1 MTDELI
7 IRDEAV
13 AKALL
18 EPQNLTLL
26 ELLLQ
31 NEKSLSEL
39 AEKLN
44 VNLNTM
50 LYRVNAL
57 IKLGL
62 VEVSRE
68 VKRSGRASKRYRAT
82 AKAFLVPVELIPHAH
97 DELVSDRLAI
107 NIFEGFLHDVARALE
122 EEYGP
127 RYLQIS
133 AKHKAE
139 GLNIQNIYENGRSD
153 DITPSSA
160 AIMQSVGLVRLSFAE
175 AKAFQSDLIELF
187 KKYVEDNESKGQA
200 YYFLLGLTPA
210 SADKP
215 SPWQ

>member
-13 AKALL
+13 ARALL
-18 EPQNLTLL
+18 EPKNLTLL

-31 NEKSLSEL
+31 NERSLSDL

-57 IKLGL
+57 IRLGL

-68 VKRSGRASKRYRAT
+68 VKRSGRASKRYRTT
-82 AKAFLVPVELIPHAH
+82 ARKFLIPIELIPHAH
-97 DELVSDRLAI
+97 DEQISDKLTA
-107 NIFEGFLHDVARALE
+107 NIFDNFRRDYARTLEGEL
-122 EEYGP
+122 GP
-127 RYLQIS
+127 SYLQVS
-133 AKHKAE
+133 TGEHSE
-139 GLNIQNIYENGRSD
+139 GIFIANVFQKNSPNFLKPD
-153 DITPSSA
+153 LP
-160 AIMQSVGLVRLSFAE
+160 AIMQSAGLVHLDFAE

-187 KKYVEDNESKGQA
+187 KKYVEDNESEGQA

-210 SADKP
+210 SSDKP

>member
-1 MTDELI
+1 MTDERI
-7 IRDEAV
+7 ICDEAV

-18 EPQNLTLL
+18 EPKNLTLL

-68 VKRSGRASKRYRAT
+68 VKRSGRASKRYRMT
-82 AKAFLVPVELIPHAH
+82 AKTFLIPVELIPHAH
-97 DELVSDRLAI
+97 DELISDKLMTG
-107 NIFEGFLHDVARALE
+107 IFESFQQDVARVLE
-122 EEYGP
+122 EEHGP
-127 RYLQIS
+127 RYLRIS
-133 AKHKAE
+133 AKQESE
-139 GLNIQNIYENGRSD
+139 GFTIDNIFENGRSD
-153 DITPSSA
+153 NITPDSA
-160 AIMQSVGLVRLSFAE
+160 AIMQSAGLVRLSFAE

-187 KKYVEDNESKGQA
+187 KKYVEENESKGQA

-210 SADKP
+210 SSDKP

>member
-18 EPQNLTLL
+18 EPKNLTLL

-31 NEKSLSEL
+31 NERSLSEL

-68 VKRSGRASKRYRAT
+68 VKRSGRASKRYRTT
-82 AKAFLVPVELIPHAH
+82 ARKFLIPIELI
-97 DELVSDRLAI
+97 
-107 NIFEGFLHDVARALE
+107 
-122 EEYGP
+122 
-127 RYLQIS
+127 
-133 AKHKAE
+133 
-139 GLNIQNIYENGRSD
+139 
-153 DITPSSA
+153 
-160 AIMQSVGLVRLSFAE
+160 
-175 AKAFQSDLIELF
+175 
-187 KKYVEDNESKGQA
+187 
-200 YYFLLGLTPA
+200 
-210 SADKP
+210 
-215 SPWQ
+215 